1 MELDDVNQRLT
12 IVEEAAKLLDRELD
26 DLIKKKK
33 LKEKRANKKK

>member
-12 IVEEAAKLLDRELD
+12 IVEEATKLLDRELD

-33 LKEKRANKKK
+33 QKEKRANKKT